1 VVDPPDGRLPP
12 LTPWAAETR
21 DYREAHIK
29 DSWVYDQSWTR
40 CITRGVPGG
49 MFPVV
54 YDNAYQ
60 IFQTPGYVVIFS
72 EMIHDTRVIPIDGRP
87 HIPDRVRQWNGD
99 SRGHWEGNTLVVDT
113 TNFNGG
119 GMFAEYKP
127 IIFVP
132 ESESAHI
139 VERFTRTDEKTINYE
154 VTVDDPKSFTA
165 SWKVAMPLSL
175 DNTYRM
181 FEYACHEG
189 NQNYMEINLGAGRL
203 QDKEAQEKE
212 KK

>member
-1 VVDPPDGRLPP
+1 
-12 LTPWAAETR
+12 
-21 DYREAHIK
+21 
-29 DSWVYDQSWTR
+29 
-40 CITRGVPGG
+40 

-87 HIPDRVRQWNGD
+87 HIPDRIRQWNGD

-132 ESESAHI
+132 ESVSAHI

-165 SWKVAMPLSL
+165 PWKVAMPLSL
-175 DNTYRM
+175 DNTYRIY
-181 FEYACHEG
+181 EYACHEG
-189 NQNYMEINLGAGRL
+189 NQNYMEINLGSGRL
-203 QDKEAQEKE
+203 QDKETQEKE